1 MKHLMLETRY
11 FSYYD
16 LWKLEV
22 KEFIEAIKN
31 KTPIING
38 TIDNVIS
45 TFKLLQNVYSS
56 DK

>member
-1 MKHLMLETRY
+1 MLETRY